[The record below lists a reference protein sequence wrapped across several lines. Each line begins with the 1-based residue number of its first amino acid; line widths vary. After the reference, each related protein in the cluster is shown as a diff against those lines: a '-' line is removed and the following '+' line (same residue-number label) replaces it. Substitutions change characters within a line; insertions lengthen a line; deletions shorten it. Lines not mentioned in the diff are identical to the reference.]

1 MVDIETLEHVQQTL
15 ISTIEE
21 VEQIQ
26 RDGEQSRTDAVTRM
40 ESMKSELIS
49 KLGGRG

>member
-1 MVDIETLEHVQQTL
+1 MCNKHL

-26 RDGEQSRTDAVTRM
+26 RDGEQSRADAVIKM
-40 ESMKSELIS
+40 ESMKSELIT
-49 KLGGRG
+49 KLGGRT